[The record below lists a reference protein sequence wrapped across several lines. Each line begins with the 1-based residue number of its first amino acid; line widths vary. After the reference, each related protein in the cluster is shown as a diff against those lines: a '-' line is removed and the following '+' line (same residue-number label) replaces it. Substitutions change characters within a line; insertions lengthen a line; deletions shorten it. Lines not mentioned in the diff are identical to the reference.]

1 MVRWCFKRDLDIM
14 ILKNGLGEIRPEASV
29 LSDITKMRGQE
40 GYILIYGYCRKE
52 KHDDNR

>member
-1 MVRWCFKRDLDIM
+1 M
-14 ILKNGLGEIRPEASV
+14 ILKNGLGEIRPEESV